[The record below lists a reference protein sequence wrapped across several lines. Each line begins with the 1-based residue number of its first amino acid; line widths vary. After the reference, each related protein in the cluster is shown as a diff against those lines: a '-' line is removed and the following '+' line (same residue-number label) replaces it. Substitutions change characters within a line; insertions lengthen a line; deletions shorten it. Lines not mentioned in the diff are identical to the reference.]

1 MAKKITL
8 TTPHVRGDTATE
20 YKLVKLIV
28 QYETNTMV
36 VMLEDQAGRGHTVKV
51 QGIHAT
57 TQEQAILALINN
69 GVLAGTIGDA

>member
-8 TTPHVRGDTATE
+8 DTPHVRGNTATS
-20 YKLVKLIV
+20 YKLVKLLV
-28 QYETNTMV
+28 QYETDTMM
-36 VMLEDQAGRGHTVKV
+36 VMLEDQDGRGFSRKV

-69 GVLAGTIGDA
+69 GVLAGTIGNA